1 MYFPTLLSLV
11 IFSLC
16 RTLFFTAYL
25 IAVLFS
31 CSFHESQ
38 VNIRQQLFDTA
49 VGVLSLLVVN
59 MIAIAQKSHM
69 AKLQRRQAEKEL
81 ERRKMCSKMF
91 TAARFFFFLF
101 LHAFRSSELKVP
113 LILFV
118 LRAFSHRFSSFF
130 IDARRF

>member
-1 MYFPTLLSLV
+1 MVSG
-11 IFSLC
+11 C
-16 RTLFFTAYL
+16 
-25 IAVLFS
+25 
-31 CSFHESQ
+31 E

-91 TAARFFFFLF
+91 TAAGFILKKA
-101 LHAFRSSELKVP
+101 LKGPDSPSE
-113 LILFV
+113 IGV
-118 LRAFSHRFSSFF
+118 LAGF
-130 IDARRF
+130 